1 VAADFTGDGRID
13 LAVTDS
19 VAQTVTVLLQ
29 SVAAAAP
36 TFSVPS
42 GSYPSGTPVTLSTTT
57 PGCSSS
63 IYWGTGNPP
72 ANHSTSFSVLANTTI
87 YAYVHGCA
95 GFADSKVVSESFMV
109 YSSAAA
115 PIFSLPSGS
124 YRSGTAVTLSTATPG
139 CSSFIYWGTNNP
151 PTNHSTSFSVLANA
165 TIYAYVHGCT
175 GFADSKVVSETF
187 SVKK

>member
-1 VAADFTGDGRID
+1 
-13 LAVTDS
+13 
-19 VAQTVTVLLQ
+19 
-29 SVAAAAP
+29 
-36 TFSVPS
+36 
-42 GSYPSGTPVTLSTTT
+42 
-57 PGCSSS
+57 
-63 IYWGTGNPP
+63 
-72 ANHSTSFSVLANTTI
+72 VLANTTI

-124 YRSGTAVTLSTATPG
+124 YPSGTVVTLSTATPG
-139 CSSFIYWGTNNP
+139 CSSSIYWGTNNP